1 MNTAPYN
8 THLSYLTPNI
18 TMEYSK
24 SLNSNQVFNSGS
36 IEREEYSEIR
46 KKVQV
51 VTLFVDK
58 RKKAVL
64 RIQKFWRGYSVR
76 KNFLKIKYTVSSL

>member
-1 MNTAPYN
+1 MNIAPYN

-18 TMEYSK
+18 TLEYSK
-24 SLNSNQVFNSGS
+24 SLASNPGFQNSS
-36 IEREEYSEIR
+36 IEREEYSELR

-51 VTLFVDK
+51 VTSFVDK

-64 RIQKFWRGYSVR
+64 RIQKMWRGYSVR
-76 KNFLKIKYTVSSL
+76 KNFLKIK